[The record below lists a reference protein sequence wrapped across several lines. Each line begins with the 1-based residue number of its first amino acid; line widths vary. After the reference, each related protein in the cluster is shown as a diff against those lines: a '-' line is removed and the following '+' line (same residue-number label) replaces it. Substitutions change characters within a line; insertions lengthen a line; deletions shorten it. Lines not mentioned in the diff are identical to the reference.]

1 MHKKI
6 ALSRASWLAGWKQ
19 DIAPVFSRLRVWVWD
34 TCDNTRESSVQIK
47 SNYIKL
53 PKLFILFVYPF
64 LWSELRGVRLETVAR
79 RVLGSWFGA
88 TLVIASDGAREEELV
103 QRASWQRDDAA
114 RRGDS
119 EKTWLEEVY
128 YTVYIS
134 ISEKRRWNQSIRRPS
149 QSTLFIGR
157 SYPIAACHFRNLH
170 PGARSI
176 QSMQYKYK

>member
-19 DIAPVFSRLRVWVWD
+19 DIAPVFSRLRVWVW
-34 TCDNTRESSVQIK
+34 DNTRESSVQIK

-128 YTVYIS
+128 YTVYI
-134 ISEKRRWNQSIRRPS
+134 R
-149 QSTLFIGR
+149 L
-157 SYPIAACHFRNLH
+157 
-170 PGARSI
+170 
-176 QSMQYKYK
+176 YKYLREEEVKSVNQAPITINPLYRPFIPYSRLPFSKLTPWCQIDSVDAI